1 MGVER
6 SVSNAFP
13 VREQSRSDGRGP
25 SGRVSRDQRFPDSQG
40 QIDTAAGTVRCGHL
54 HSTLTN
60 VICYATPM
68 SRDLRL
74 PQHKGGEE
82 CGKAIFQA
90 LLDWVRPKVLI
101 AHGSGTG
108 KTLGQFLG
116 AALPSPPL
124 RPVAPVPTRIAGMT
138 VFVIPSLAPPQWNQ
152 WAAWAG
158 SYMVTVAR
166 AAVQHICDQGPQ
178 RRTRT

>member
-1 MGVER
+1 
-6 SVSNAFP
+6 
-13 VREQSRSDGRGP
+13 
-25 SGRVSRDQRFPDSQG
+25 
-40 QIDTAAGTVRCGHL
+40 VRCGHL